1 MKHLE
6 IMTESLR
13 ILISGGGTGGHIY
26 PAISI
31 AHAIAQRHP
40 KAEIAF
46 VGALGR
52 MEMHMVPDAGYP
64 ITGIP
69 IAGFQRKAMH
79 KNLSLPFKLVKSLWS
94 VWQIIRSFKPHAVVG
109 TGGYV
114 SGPTLK
120 VAQLMGIPTL
130 IQEQNSF
137 AGKTNR
143 MLAAKA
149 QSICVAYPGMEKVF
163 PSERIHFSGNPIRPA
178 IAAMADQP
186 CTPAMRSEAKTTM
199 GLDPDKALVL
209 VLGGSQG
216 ARAINQAVETSE
228 SLWLAAGH
236 QILWQCGKFY
246 HEDLSQRLPQQSG
259 RQLKAFLKDMPTA
272 YRAADVIISRAGAGT
287 LSELAAVAAA
297 AILIPSPNVAEDH
310 QSHNARSLSEQGA
323 ALLLPENDVDGLG
336 NMVMELL
343 ADSAALDGLRSA
355 ALRLA
360 KPHASNSIVQQLEG
374 LLS

>member
-1 MKHLE
+1 
-6 IMTESLR
+6 
-13 ILISGGGTGGHIY
+13 
-26 PAISI
+26 
-31 AHAIAQRHP
+31 
-40 KAEIAF
+40 
-46 VGALGR
+46 
-52 MEMHMVPDAGYP
+52 
-64 ITGIP
+64 
-69 IAGFQRKAMH
+69 
-79 KNLSLPFKLVKSLWS
+79 

-163 PSERIHFSGNPIRPA
+163 PPERIHFSGNPIRPA
-178 IAAMADQP
+178 IAAMADQT

-216 ARAINQAVETSE
+216 ARAINQAVEASE

-323 ALLLPENDVDGLG
+323 AFLLPENDVDGLG

-360 KPHASNSIVQQLEG
+360 KPHASTSIVQQLEG
-374 LLS
+374 LLL